1 MVGFGSG
8 SPPAG
13 RPGKRPETRAEN
25 WFARHA
31 SGPETGPWGR
41 PPRVG
46 QLHPILI
53 VQCYSKTLSP
63 SVSESSSL
71 NWPRSIGGAFFFR
84 SRRAPL
90 LVRRQEGATN
100 WIPSQSPVQDRA
112 ERMSIPTPPDGL
124 SMTGPFRYFTVC
136 SKTRGAGPLALPATH
151 ISVLSW
157 VAGRARGPEQT
168 QKMRGR
174 AFSNRLRYARDQGL
188 LLKSEFAAL
197 VLRPSA
203 GECLWRGA
211 NERWPPCPG

>member
-136 SKTRGAGPLALPATH
+136 SKTRGAGPLAAQLAGPSRPPISAYSRGWPGGREGRNRRKKCADAHFRIDLDTH
-151 ISVLSW
+151 VI
-157 VAGRARGPEQT
+157 RG
-168 QKMRGR
+168 
-174 AFSNRLRYARDQGL
+174 FY
-188 LLKSEFAAL
+188 
-197 VLRPSA
+197 
-203 GECLWRGA
+203 
-211 NERWPPCPG
+211 